1 MHNPPTKP
9 RIIEKIP
16 TPSINLSQLAF
27 TPVLKLK
34 HPCEIL
40 AVSANLICCSQIH
53 LDRSSSSPQRDR
65 CSNVTSFEK
74 EHGISRNTERNGS
87 LFYRRFM
94 QIRIAFIK
102 LKDISSG
109 DIVENVWYKSISSV
123 RHIETFYWS
132 NGDIYFYYCSK
143 VVAIKYN
150 LCKDIV

>member
-1 MHNPPTKP
+1 M
-9 RIIEKIP
+9 
-16 TPSINLSQLAF
+16 
-27 TPVLKLK
+27 
-34 HPCEIL
+34 
-40 AVSANLICCSQIH
+40 
-53 LDRSSSSPQRDR
+53 
-65 CSNVTSFEK
+65 TSFEK

-123 RHIETFYWS
+123 RHIKTFYWS

-143 VVAIKYN
+143 VVAIKYIICIRI
-150 LCKDIV
+150 LCNKRYIGFYYPSGIFIFLISI

>member
-27 TPVLKLK
+27 PPVLKLK

-40 AVSANLICCSQIH
+40 AVSANLICCSQIR

-123 RHIETFYWS
+123 FGISRLFIGLMGIFIFITAAKLWQ
-132 NGDIYFYYCSK
+132 
-143 VVAIKYN
+143 
-150 LCKDIV
+150 